1 MKIGKFTSINFFSLI
16 SLVSGLLQL
25 SLSLSAL
32 YRLEFLC
39 FIDRGMFW
47 PP

>member
-25 SLSLSAL
+25 SLSLSF